1 MMLFKAIKKGSEFFL
16 RTPTQKNNITL
27 KKKSQMFFEKMSD
40 YLLVKVFGED
50 ILNHEYEPE
59 YIYTYT
65 IYLDKDVKTICKI
78 YDFEKFRKE
87 STNGNIKRNI
97 K

>member
-1 MMLFKAIKKGSEFFL
+1 MMLFKAIKKGSEKKL
-16 RTPTQKNNITL
+16 RTIPQKNNITL
-27 KKKSQMFFEKMSD
+27 KEKSQMFFEKMSD

-59 YIYTYT
+59 YFYTYT
-65 IYLDKDVKTICKI
+65 IDLDKDVKTICKI
-78 YDFEKFRKE
+78 YDFEKAKE
-87 STNGNIKRNI
+87 DKANGNIKRNI

>member
-16 RTPTQKNNITL
+16 RTIPQKNNITL
-27 KKKSQMFFEKMSD
+27 KEKSQMFFEKMSD

-65 IYLDKDVKTICKI
+65 IDLDKDVKTICKI

-87 STNGNIKRNI
+87 STNGNVKRNI

>member
-1 MMLFKAIKKGSEFFL
+1 MTLFKATKNGSSKNT
-16 RTPTQKNNITL
+16 RTHTQKNNITL
-27 KKKSQMFFEKMSD
+27 KEKSQMFFEKISD
-40 YLLVKVFGED
+40 YLLVKAFGED

-59 YIYTYT
+59 YLYTYT
-65 IYLDKDVKTICKI
+65 IDLDKDVKTICKI

>member
-1 MMLFKAIKKGSEFFL
+1 MMLFKAIKKGSSKNT
-16 RTPTQKNNITL
+16 RTIPQKNNITL
-27 KKKSQMFFEKMSD
+27 KEKSQMFFEKMSD
-40 YLLVKVFGED
+40 YLLLKVFGED

-59 YIYTYT
+59 YFYTYT
-65 IYLDKDVKTICKI
+65 IDLDKDVKTICKI

-87 STNGNIKRNI
+87 STNGNVKRNI

>member
-1 MMLFKAIKKGSEFFL
+1 MTLFKAKKKGSGNKT
-16 RTPTQKNNITL
+16 RTIPQKNTITL
-27 KKKSQMFFEKMSD
+27 KEKSQMFFEKMSD
-40 YLLVKVFGED
+40 YLLLKVFGED